1 MATVLGCYI
10 PENLYYNVE
19 NNVWAR
25 LREDG
30 LVVVGM
36 TAYACSLSGVI
47 VSFTAKKVGKQV
59 GRDKSC
65 ATVESGKWVGPVK
78 APVSGEVVEINQEV
92 SADPSLINDD
102 PYGQGWLLLIR
113 PEDWLAES
121 VHLLTG
127 EEAIRAYETRMQE
140 DGFGGC

>member
-1 MATVLGCYI
+1 MATVLGCYL
-10 PENLYYNVE
+10 PDNLYYNVD

-25 LREDG
+25 LRDDG
-30 LVVVGM
+30 LVVIGM

-47 VSFTAKKVGKQV
+47 VSFTAKKVGKEV

-92 SADPSLINDD
+92 FSNPSTINDD
-102 PYGQGWLLLIR
+102 PYGEGWLLVIR
-113 PEDWLAES
+113 PHDWKTES
-121 VHLLTG
+121 DFLLTG
-127 EEAIRAYETRMQE
+127 EEAIKAYERRMQD